1 MSTAEVRDSGMFAA
15 SAVGQ
20 AMITTDGVILD
31 VNRALAD
38 LLGYRPEDMVGRPV
52 LSFAHPDESEW
63 DAGGAARLLASDEP
77 GTAQRTRR
85 YVHSSG
91 RIVWTR
97 FSVTAVHGSD
107 GDFFAC
113 AAEDVTAY
121 MVVQRQNS
129 LLLEVLGLLGDAP
142 DFTVG
147 VESVLARLC
156 ADSPWSM
163 AQLWLPA
170 GDDVLACAEAWY
182 GSAGAPSVLRTASLN
197 KAAVRGEGLI
207 GRAWQTGRRTWWDAA
222 DPDSLLRAVAAA
234 SDGLR
239 SAVAIPLS
247 AYGGA
252 VGVIELFSA
261 ADVAPHDPLA
271 HLAVSVAAHLG
282 PTLSRRRD
290 EQTIRDSE
298 RRLRAVTAGAP
309 VAVLTADASGR
320 IVGWNAAAE
329 VLFGISGAAAMGRP
343 ASALVLPE
351 LRDGVELY
359 LAAAPSRGTDDV
371 RFVNVTCVRADGVPF
386 PAEVSVSHWE
396 WLGAPHYTA
405 IFRDVSAQVDADR
418 LANQHSERLAA
429 IVDVQN
435 EVLRATVSV
444 SGVQQLV
451 VGRAEALFGSDGAVL
466 EMLEGTEM
474 VYVAAAG
481 TASPHIGL
489 RLRASQSLSGLCIET
504 GVPQV
509 CADVSG
515 DPRINVEACRLVG
528 IRAMVVVPLFDGNEV
543 VGTLKVISALPR
555 SWSNDDVW
563 TLQLLASSIGTAMTI
578 AERHEHA
585 LARAEKALYDDLTGL
600 PRRELLTDRMRHAH
614 LRMKRHALSSATF
627 FIDLDGF
634 KSINDNFGHAVGDEL
649 LVAVARRLSGTLR
662 DSDTA
667 ARLGG
672 DEFVVF
678 CEDVRRVDAD
688 DEPVRVISHRLVAA
702 LNEPYDLSE
711 HRVRVTASVGVAIS
725 CDADEPAEELLR
737 RADGAMY
744 QAKRGGK
751 ARASFAPPQAC
762 GLPSELS
769 TDAPQAT

>member
-1 MSTAEVRDSGMFAA
+1 
-15 SAVGQ
+15 
-20 AMITTDGVILD
+20 
-31 VNRALAD
+31 
-38 LLGYRPEDMVGRPV
+38 
-52 LSFAHPDESEW
+52 
-63 DAGGAARLLASDEP
+63 
-77 GTAQRTRR
+77 
-85 YVHSSG
+85 
-91 RIVWTR
+91 
-97 FSVTAVHGSD
+97 
-107 GDFFAC
+107 
-113 AAEDVTAY
+113 
-121 MVVQRQNS
+121 
-129 LLLEVLGLLGDAP
+129 
-142 DFTVG
+142 
-147 VESVLARLC
+147 
-156 ADSPWSM
+156 M

-182 GSAGAPSVLRTASLN
+182 GPTGTMSALRAASLN
-197 KAAVRGEGLI
+197 KAAVRGEDLI
-207 GRAWQTGRRTWWDAA
+207 GRAWQTGRCTWWDAA
-222 DPDSLLRAVAAA
+222 DPDSLLRAPAAE

-239 SAVAIPLS
+239 SAIAIPLS
-247 AYGGA
+247 AYGLTA
-252 VGVIELFSA
+252 GVIELFSA

-271 HLAVSVAAHLG
+271 QLAVSVAAHLG

-329 VLFGISGAAAMGRP
+329 VLFGISRDAAMGRP

-351 LRDGVELY
+351 LRDDVEHY
-359 LAAAPSRGTDDV
+359 LADAPSRGTDDV
-371 RFVNVTCVRADGVPF
+371 RVVTVTCLRADGVPF
-386 PAEVSVSHWE
+386 PAEISVSHWE

-405 IFRDVSAQVDADR
+405 IFRDVSAQADADR
-418 LANQHSERLAA
+418 LAHQHSERLAA
-429 IVDVQN
+429 IVEVQN

-481 TASPHIGL
+481 SASPHVGL
-489 RLRASQSLSGLCIET
+489 RLQASQSLSGLCIET
-504 GVPQV
+504 AVPQV
-509 CADVSG
+509 CRDVSG
-515 DPRINVEACRLVG
+515 DPRINLEACRLVG
-528 IRAMVVVPLFDGNEV
+528 IGAMVVVPLFDGNHV

-555 SWSNDDVW
+555 TWSDDDVR

-627 FIDLDGF
+627 FVDLDGF

-667 ARLGG
+667 ARFGG

-678 CEDVRRVDAD
+678 CEDVRREHAGI
-688 DEPVRVISHRLVAA
+688 EPAREIAHRLVAA
-702 LNEPYDLSE
+702 LNEPYDLSA
-711 HRVRVTASVGVAIS
+711 HRVRVTASVGVVIS
-725 CDADEPAEELLR
+725 SDADESAEELLR
-737 RADGAMY
+737 RADEAMY
-744 QAKRGGK
+744 LAKRGGK
-751 ARASFAPPQAC
+751 ARASFAPPRAAAAPPE
-762 GLPSELS
+762 PSA
-769 TDAPQAT
+769 DAAQPA